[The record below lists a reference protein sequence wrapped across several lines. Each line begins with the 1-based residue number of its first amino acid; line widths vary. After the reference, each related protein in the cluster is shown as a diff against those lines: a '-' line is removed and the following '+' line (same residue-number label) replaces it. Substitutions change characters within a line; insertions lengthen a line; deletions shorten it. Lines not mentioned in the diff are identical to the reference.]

1 MAFREE
7 WREGG
12 RERQRDIDR
21 ERQRVREKTLIGC
34 LPEML

>member
-7 WREGG
+7 WRDGG